1 MVGGLEHGFYLSIY
15 IYMYIYVYIY
25 IRKDCCGRPNL
36 TLHLRSR
43 VCIKN
48 NSCEIWVPQHS
59 ILITCVLISVQAPR
73 INLD

>member
-1 MVGGLEHGFYLSIY
+1 MVINRIMIVLITERTVVATQIS
-15 IYMYIYVYIY
+15 
-25 IRKDCCGRPNL
+25 
-36 TLHLRSR
+36 HLRSR